1 MYPFIFILI
10 LFLMLAFILWVDW
23 RCGWRLC
30 YAHITERKERM
41 KDALHVENEEQ
52 KERRMQRERENIKL
66 NKEVP
71 GYVKQ

>member
-1 MYPFIFILI
+1 
-10 LFLMLAFILWVDW
+10 
-23 RCGWRLC
+23 
-30 YAHITERKERM
+30 M